1 MKERTTLTY
10 IDLIIFHTLIRWVQE
25 HQDEHI
31 TLTYKQVVEKVNHPS
46 VIPINLG
53 SHFGRILHYCLERNI
68 PVITALV
75 VKQNA
80 SEPGAGFFE
89 ALGVQVAPEKR
100 REYWESICEQVYN
113 YDKWDD
119 FLIKPKT
126 A

>member
-1 MKERTTLTY
+1 MKEKTTLTY
-10 IDLIIFHTLIRWVQE
+10 IDRIILNTLIRWVQE
-25 HQDEHI
+25 HQDEHA

-53 SHFGRILHYCLERNI
+53 SHFGRILNYCLEHNI

-100 REYWESICEQVYN
+100 REYWESVCEQVYN
-113 YDKWDD
+113 YEKWDEL
-119 FLIKPKT
+119 FIGAKT

>member
-10 IDLIIFHTLIRWVQE
+10 IDLLIFNTLIRWVQE
-25 HQDEHI
+25 NKNERA
-31 TLTYKQVVEKVNHPS
+31 TLTYKQVAEKVNHPS
-46 VIPINLG
+46 VIPVNLG
-53 SHFGRILHYCLERNI
+53 SHFGHILHYCLERNI

-89 ALGVQVAPEKR
+89 ALGVKVAPEKR
-100 REYWESICEQVYN
+100 REYWKSICEQVYN
-113 YDKWDD
+113 YDKWDEL
-119 FLIKPKT
+119 FIKPKT